1 MQICRINCK
10 NDTTANW
17 RNIFADISTS
27 RTSVLQSGNLNVKI
41 IIIKFKCVVYAVK
54 FILQNDLLLEYTIT
68 QVFKVIFVSRGSVN
82 CLTNNLFCL
91 RVMWSGTQV
100 CLHSLDFLLPLCT
113 TRTMLLRKQEMSLQ
127 VSACESADQ
136 KTSG

>member
-1 MQICRINCK
+1 MV
-10 NDTTANW
+10 D
-17 RNIFADISTS
+17 
-27 RTSVLQSGNLNVKI
+27 
-41 IIIKFKCVVYAVK
+41 AVK
-54 FILQNDLLLEYTIT
+54 FNLQNDLLLEYTIT

-136 KTSG
+136 KTSGQLNSFLDLQNTIVSKFSLLSGNSTTRQTN